1 MNHFPRIFM
10 KYFKRNIV
18 QYTILCTALII
29 GIISGSIAVNMM
41 SDFQLENILNFINDI
56 LTNINNITVDC
67 ASVFYLSLSNNLKT
81 AFVLISLGLSII
93 GFPLILIIMFL
104 RGFVLGFT
112 IGFLIDK
119 LGSKGIL
126 LSVLSILP
134 QNLVFLPCIISIGV
148 AALTFAVT
156 ILKNKFKNHH
166 VDYPQLLTGYL
177 MLSLFFTFFLVIS
190 SLIEGYISPMFIKL
204 FTYSSSL

>member
-1 MNHFPRIFM
+1 M